1 MLLTPYWLKFL
12 VFKRIYLSR
21 QEIKVHFGDKTLN
34 VFIIILELC
43 FETNQV
49 LMSTK
54 VQKVHI
60 YFVTSDFSRA
70 LEMK

>member
-60 YFVTSDFSRA
+60 YFVTSGFSRA